1 MVSRVARKGGF
12 TLLEVVLAVALVLS
26 LMGALYAFYAS
37 AMDVRKG
44 IAAESEML
52 SAERAIMDGLT
63 NELRSAMIYPFLNL
77 GLEGSADRLAF
88 ISAGVPG
95 PAAWAVRESTEDPI
109 PPEQDLQLIGYR
121 LRIDPNTEDV
131 VGLVRT
137 CQKIISAESPGSARE
152 TRLLSSRLRFVG
164 FRFHN
169 GSGWQAE
176 WRMEAPGREGDEQTS
191 LLPVAVE
198 ITLGAEPLPEEME
211 VDEYIQTHQTFRR
224 VVFLPAG
231 ARQQRGAA
239 VRTGAGG
246 TR

>member
-26 LMGALYAFYAS
+26 LMVALYAFYAS

-95 PAAWAVRESTEDPI
+95 PAAWAVRES
-109 PPEQDLQLIGYR
+109 
-121 LRIDPNTEDV
+121 
-131 VGLVRT
+131 
-137 CQKIISAESPGSARE
+137 
-152 TRLLSSRLRFVG
+152 
-164 FRFHN
+164 
-169 GSGWQAE
+169 
-176 WRMEAPGREGDEQTS
+176 
-191 LLPVAVE
+191 
-198 ITLGAEPLPEEME
+198 
-211 VDEYIQTHQTFRR
+211 
-224 VVFLPAG
+224 
-231 ARQQRGAA
+231 
-239 VRTGAGG
+239 
-246 TR
+246 